1 MKKKEEANTPDK
13 LKDPKKWSTW
23 KKELQSCMCVPK
35 NTRDQKRTCTA
46 YKDEW
51 QDAAKEGLPG
61 HGRWGERSG
70 RRRRRRRIVG
80 EQPKR
85 RRRQMY
91 LGIPLPFS
99 CNQRDGK
106 SLQITVIPLPLSLS
120 LSCSHITSAGFH
132 GATATAVLS
141 HPWLSIPPIC
151 WALWTIYPLPSP
163 MITIFELEP
172 LYSVLP

>member
-1 MKKKEEANTPDK
+1 
-13 LKDPKKWSTW
+13 
-23 KKELQSCMCVPK
+23 MCVPK

-106 SLQITVIPLPLSLS
+106 SLQITVIALPLSLS
-120 LSCSHITSAGFH
+120 FSHHLCGVSWRYGY
-132 GATATAVLS
+132 GS
-141 HPWLSIPPIC
+141 
-151 WALWTIYPLPSP
+151 PLPSMAFHSP
-163 MITIFELEP
+163 YLLSSMNNLSTPVPHDHHFRTRTLILGFTLIAHLGASSP
-172 LYSVLP
+172 